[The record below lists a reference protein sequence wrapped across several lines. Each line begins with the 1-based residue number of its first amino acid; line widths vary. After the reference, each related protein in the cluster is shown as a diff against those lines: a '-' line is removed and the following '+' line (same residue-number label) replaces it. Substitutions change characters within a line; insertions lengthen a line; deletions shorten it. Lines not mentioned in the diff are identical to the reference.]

1 VTPQKPRP
9 VAPTLREGEA
19 AGNTSDVD
27 VEQQLLG
34 KLAGGDCLP
43 DGPLPDVP
51 LADVPLPDV
60 PLPDVPL
67 PDVPLPDV
75 PFPDVP
81 LPDVPLPVVP
91 LPEAR
96 PDGSVGE
103 E

>member
-9 VAPTLREGEA
+9 AAPTLREAEA

-34 KLAGGDCLP
+34 ESAGGDGHP
-43 DGPLPDVP
+43 DGPLPDVLLP
-51 LADVPLPDV
+51 DVPLPDV

-75 PFPDVP
+75 P
-81 LPDVPLPVVP
+81 

>member
-1 VTPQKPRP
+1 
-9 VAPTLREGEA
+9 
-19 AGNTSDVD
+19 

-34 KLAGGDCLP
+34 KLAGGNGLP

-51 LADVPLPDV
+51 LAN
-60 PLPDVPL
+60 
-67 PDVPLPDV
+67 V

-81 LPDVPLPVVP
+81 LPNVP